1 MDMDK
6 RWRRLLAVTMVLAA
20 FAAGCGGDDGASS
33 EEGSGDCGG
42 GDTITVPTDCGTIQ
56 EAVDSAEE
64 GTLILVEPGVYEE
77 AVDVST
83 DDLTIRGLD
92 RNEVILEGNFEL
104 ENGIRIVEADGVVVE
119 NMTAQNYTRNGFFWT
134 GSDGYRGSYLTA
146 VRNGDYGVYAFGS
159 VNGVFEHSY
168 ASGSPDAGFYIGQC
182 FPCNA
187 LIDDVVSEWNGL
199 GYSGT
204 NSGGD
209 LTIVNSVFR
218 NNRAGVVPNSGTYE
232 GCYPQRETTIVGN
245 YVHDNGNEETDSIA
259 SALLAQGTG
268 ITVTGGIGN
277 IVERNRV
284 EDNPLAGIAVVPL
297 PEDDP
302 IAPIPDEA
310 DWTTGCVEDAV
321 AAPEDVIAEL
331 DNPLLWESYDN
342 RVAENVVSG
351 SDEWNMVLLTLSGE
365 AQGNCFTDNEVADG
379 VTAPPDIDTA
389 ISCDGADQT
398 YAPETARFLEIV
410 SIEHPEPPD
419 FQTVDL
425 PDPGP
430 QENMPDAADTPAEP
444 AGAPRTVDVTAVTVP
459 AAG

>member
-1 MDMDK
+1 MGK
-6 RWRRLLAVTMVLAA
+6 GWRRLLAVLVALTA
-20 FAAGCGGDDGASS
+20 FAAGCGGDDGESS
-33 EEGSGDCGG
+33 SGGGGGCGG
-42 GDTITVPTDCGTIQ
+42 GDTITVPEDCGTIQ
-56 EAVDSAEE
+56 EAVDSAEP
-64 GTLILVEPGVYEE
+64 GSLILVSPGTYEE
-77 AVDVST
+77 AVDVTT
-83 DDLTIRGLD
+83 DDLVIRGLD

-146 VRNGDYGVYAFGS
+146 VRNGDYGVYAFAS
-159 VNGVFEHSY
+159 VNGVLEHSY

-187 LIDDVVSEWNGL
+187 LIDNVVSEWNGL

-232 GCYPQRETTIVGN
+232 GCYPQRETTVVGN
-245 YVHDNGNEETDSIA
+245 YVHDNGNEDTDSIA
-259 SALLAQGTG
+259 AALLAQGTG
-268 ITVTGGIGN
+268 ITVTGGVGN

-302 IAPIPDEA
+302 IAPIPAEE

-321 AAPEDVIAEL
+321 AASDEVIAEL

-351 SDEWNMVLLTLSGE
+351 SDEWNIVLLTLSGE
-365 AQGNCFTDNEVADG
+365 AQGNCFTDNEVGDG

-410 SIEHPEPPD
+410 SIDHPEPPD

-430 QENMPDAADTPAEP
+430 QENMPDAADAPAEP
-444 AGAPRTVDVTAVTVP
+444 AGSPRTVDIAAITVP